1 MRLKKRLAQF
11 LAVALAFFLCPLF
24 DALVDALLRHPLY
37 LLLTMLALGLTVR
50 ALEPLARK
58 RGWGSEGRL
67 TRHLSRPRFI
77 DQSKQHI
84 LNWGGQT
91 SRE

>member
-11 LAVALAFFLCPLF
+11 LAVALGFFLCPLF
-24 DALVDALLRHPLY
+24 DAAIDALLRYPLY

-67 TRHLSRPRFI
+67 TRYLNRPGLIEEDKRFYIGSR
-77 DQSKQHI
+77 
-84 LNWGGQT
+84 LGL
-91 SRE
+91 

>member
-11 LAVALAFFLCPLF
+11 LAVALGFFLCPLF
-24 DALVDALLRHPLY
+24 DAVIDALLRYPLY

-58 RGWGSEGRL
+58 RGCGSGGRL
-67 TRHLSRPRFI
+67 TRYLSRPRLI
-77 DQSKQHI
+77 DESKRLCIDRRQ
-84 LNWGGQT
+84 GV
-91 SRE
+91 